1 MKLNIKDLEKATS
14 GKLIINNHECLIENI
29 SIDSREYKENSLFI
43 PIIGETHDGHKF
55 LNSAYENGYR
65 VFLCDN
71 NHDFTKDDITLIKVE
86 DTKKSLGD
94 IAKYIRNKYDIE
106 YIGVTG
112 SVGKT
117 TTRDMI
123 YSVLSSKYKTLKNDK
138 NYNNEIGV
146 PKTLFNL
153 DSKIEKA
160 VIEMGMSVKGE
171 LDYLASI
178 VKPSIAVI
186 SNIGMSHIE
195 NFENQEGIF
204 NAKMEITNYF
214 NKDSIL
220 IVNGDDKYLKILKTK
235 NLNYK
240 VLTYGLDKSNDLYA
254 YDIKLNIDKSSF
266 KTIIN
271 NNEEEFTINV
281 PAEHNVLNALSAILV
296 GLNSNMTVEEIRKGL
311 ESLELTSGRL
321 TVIKKK
327 DFTIID
333 DSYNA
338 SCDSM
343 ISALNV
349 IKKYTNRKICV
360 LGDILET
367 GKYDEE
373 LHRKVGKNITN
384 DIDLLVTVG
393 KSSLYI
399 EDEAIKNGYINK
411 KLHFENYEEL
421 IKNIDKILIKDSVIL
436 FKSSHGIHLDL
447 VVKHVLENYEN

>member
-86 DTKKSLGD
+86 NTKKSLGD
-94 IAKYIRNKYDIE
+94 IAKYIRNEYDIE

-123 YSVLSSKYKTLKNDK
+123 YSVLSSKYRTLKNDK

-160 VIEMGMSVKGE
+160 VIEMGMSSKGE

-220 IVNGDDKYLKILKTK
+220 IVNGDDKYLKTLKTK
-235 NLNYK
+235 KLNYK
-240 VLTYGLDKSNDLYA
+240 VLTYGLDKNNDLYA
-254 YDIKLNIDKSSF
+254 YGIKLNIDKTSF

-349 IKKYTNRKICV
+349 IKKYTNKKICV

-399 EDEAIKNGYINK
+399 EDEAIKKGFINK

>member
-86 DTKKSLGD
+86 NTKKALGD
-94 IAKYIRNKYDIE
+94 IAKYIRNEYDIE

-123 YSVLSSKYKTLKNDK
+123 YSVLSSKYRTLKNDK

-160 VIEMGMSVKGE
+160 VIEMGMSSKGE

-220 IVNGDDKYLKILKTK
+220 IVNGDDKYLKTLKTK
-235 NLNYK
+235 KLNYK
-240 VLTYGLDKSNDLYA
+240 VLTYGLDKNNDLYA

-349 IKKYTNRKICV
+349 IKKYTNKKICV

-399 EDEAIKNGYINK
+399 EEEAIKKGFINK

>member
-86 DTKKSLGD
+86 NTKKSLGD
-94 IAKYIRNKYDIE
+94 IAKYIRNEYDIE

-123 YSVLSSKYKTLKNDK
+123 YSVLSSKYRTLKNDK

-160 VIEMGMSVKGE
+160 VIEMGMSSKGE

-220 IVNGDDKYLKILKTK
+220 IVNGDDKYLKTLKTK
-235 NLNYK
+235 KLNYK
-240 VLTYGLDKSNDLYA
+240 VLTYGLDKNNDLYA
-254 YDIKLNIDKSSF
+254 YGIKLNIDKSSF

-349 IKKYTNRKICV
+349 IKKYTNKKICV

-367 GKYDEE
+367 GKYDEV

>member
-1 MKLNIKDLEKATS
+1 MKLSINNLIEATS
-14 GKLIINNHECLIENI
+14 GELIINNYKCEIENI

-55 LNSAYENGYR
+55 IESAYENGFR
-65 VFLCDN
+65 VFLCDK
-71 NHDFTKDDITLIKVE
+71 NHDFIKDDITLIKVN
-86 DTKKSLGD
+86 DTTESLGN
-94 IAKYIRNKYDIE
+94 ISKYIRNMYEISF
-106 YIGVTG
+106 IGVTG

-123 YSVLSSKYKTLKNDK
+123 FSVLSSKYKTLKNDK

-153 DSKIEKA
+153 DKTYEKA
-160 VIEMGMSVKGE
+160 VIEMGMSSKGE

-178 VKPSIAVI
+178 VKPNIAVI

-195 NFENQEGIF
+195 NFENQDGIF

-214 NKDSIL
+214 NKNSIL
-220 IVNGDDKYLKILKTK
+220 IVNGDDKYLKTLKDK
-235 NLNYK
+235 NLEYK
-240 VLTYGLDKSNDLYA
+240 VLTYGINKDNDLYA
-254 YDIKLNIDKSSF
+254 YDIKLNIDSSSF

-271 NNEEEFTINV
+271 DKEEEFNINI
-281 PAEHNVLNALSAILV
+281 PAEHNILNALSAILV

-311 ESLELTSGRL
+311 ENLQVTNGRL
-321 TVIKKK
+321 TVINKK

-343 ISALNV
+343 TSALNV
-349 IKKYTNRKICV
+349 IKKYPNKKVCV

-367 GKYDEE
+367 GKYNEE

-393 KSSLYI
+393 ASSLYI
-399 EDEAIKNGYINK
+399 EDEAIKNGYSNA
-411 KLHFENYEEL
+411 KLHYDNYEKL

-447 VVKHVLENYEN
+447 VVKYVLEKYEN

>member
-86 DTKKSLGD
+86 NTKKSLGD
-94 IAKYIRNKYDIE
+94 IAKYIRNEYDIE

-123 YSVLSSKYKTLKNDK
+123 YSVLSSKYRTLKNDK

-160 VIEMGMSVKGE
+160 VIEMGMSSKGE

-220 IVNGDDKYLKILKTK
+220 IVNGDDKYLKTLKTK
-235 NLNYK
+235 KLNYK

-254 YDIKLNIDKSSF
+254 YGIKLNIDKSSF

-311 ESLELTSGRL
+311 ESLKLTSGRL

-349 IKKYTNRKICV
+349 IKKYTNKKICV

-367 GKYDEE
+367 GKYDEV

>member
-86 DTKKSLGD
+86 NTKKSLGD
-94 IAKYIRNKYDIE
+94 IAKYIRNEYDIE

-123 YSVLSSKYKTLKNDK
+123 YSVLSSKYRTLKNDK
-138 NYNNEIGV
+138 NYNNEIGI

-160 VIEMGMSVKGE
+160 VIEMGMSSKGE

-195 NFENQEGIF
+195 SFENQEGIF

-220 IVNGDDKYLKILKTK
+220 IVNGDDKYLKTLKTQK
-235 NLNYK
+235 LNYK
-240 VLTYGLDKSNDLYA
+240 VLTYGLDKNNDLYA

-349 IKKYTNRKICV
+349 IKKYTNKKICV

-399 EDEAIKNGYINK
+399 EEEAIKKGFINK

>member
-86 DTKKSLGD
+86 NTKKSLGD
-94 IAKYIRNKYDIE
+94 IAKYIRNEYDIE

-123 YSVLSSKYKTLKNDK
+123 YSVLSSKYRTLKNDK

-160 VIEMGMSVKGE
+160 VIEMGMSSKGE

-220 IVNGDDKYLKILKTK
+220 IVNGDDKYLKTLKTK
-235 NLNYK
+235 KLNYK
-240 VLTYGLDKSNDLYA
+240 VLTYGLDKNNDLYA
-254 YDIKLNIDKSSF
+254 YGIKLNIDKTSF

-349 IKKYTNRKICV
+349 IKKYTNKKICV

-399 EDEAIKNGYINK
+399 EEEAIKKGFINK